1 MLLSTPLF
9 LLFVFNDLNSADDVL
24 VEHQFNAVM
33 VQNGLKIEVEGSGPD
48 AYVVEVNG
56 AIVFPPIEPAGKG
69 MLQILDEDGGVLV
82 SMPLSWSIAQGRG
95 PLRTCPPKKCGIH
108 RMPNKRLGRLPW
120 NPNGPG
126 RTTATQQ

>member
-9 LLFVFNDLNSADDVL
+9 LLFFFNDLNSADDVL

-56 AIVFPPIEPAGKG
+56 DRIPADRTRWLQG
-69 MLQILDEDGGVLV
+69 MLQILDENGGVLV
-82 SMPLSWSIAQGRG
+82 SMPLISSSAG
-95 PLRTCPPKKCGIH
+95 PGCCELVTPRNAGLTKAKQ
-108 RMPNKRLGRLPW
+108 RLGRLPW